1 MRPFELRPHYQ
12 KVEHEPSVQPTESP
26 PIESL
31 VCLIDS
37 RREGG
42 DDDREAQGRLQRARG
57 EIEVQL
63 NLASKDLRDEW
74 EELEGRWEHFQSRAK
89 LEESSESIGDALE
102 MLGDELRKGY
112 ARLKSALA
120 K

>member
-1 MRPFELRPHYQ
+1 M
-12 KVEHEPSVQPTESP
+12 
-26 PIESL
+26 IEKL
-31 VCLIDS
+31 KED
-37 RREGG
+37 
-42 DDDREAQGRLQRARG
+42 LQRARD